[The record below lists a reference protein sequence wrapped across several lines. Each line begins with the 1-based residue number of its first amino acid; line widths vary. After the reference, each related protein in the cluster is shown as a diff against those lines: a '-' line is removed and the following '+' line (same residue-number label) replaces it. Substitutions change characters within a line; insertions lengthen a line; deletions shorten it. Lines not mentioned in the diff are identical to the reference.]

1 MTFIDSEVEQA
12 MQPRSAASSVGVAEV
27 THDLIRDQL
36 SEYLD
41 NSLPEGDRA
50 RVDEHLRHC
59 GDCRAYRN
67 TLRATSQAVSDLPR
81 EKAPDSIKR
90 RLLQVPE
97 A

>member
-1 MTFIDSEVEQA
+1 VTFIDSEVEQA

-27 THDLIRDQL
+27 THDSIRDQL

-41 NSLPEGDRA
+41 DSLPEGERA

-67 TLRATSQAVSDLPR
+67 TLRATSRALSDLPR
-81 EKAPDSIKR
+81 EKAPDRIR
-90 RLLQVPE
+90 QRLLRAPE
-97 A
+97 P

>member
-1 MTFIDSEVEQA
+1 VTFIDSEVEQA
-12 MQPRSAASSVGVAEV
+12 MQPRSAASSIGVAEV

-41 NSLPEGDRA
+41 NSLPEDDRA

-81 EKAPDSIKR
+81 EKAPDSIKQ